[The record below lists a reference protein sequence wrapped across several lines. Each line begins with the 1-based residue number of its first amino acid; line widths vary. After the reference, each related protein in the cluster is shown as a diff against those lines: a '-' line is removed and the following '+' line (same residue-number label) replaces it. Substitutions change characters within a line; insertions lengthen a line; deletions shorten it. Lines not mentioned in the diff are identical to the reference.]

1 MAFVISSFTL
11 KTMNEVS
18 RWSRCWRKISIV
30 DGSCIPWAEVALW
43 TVNGSSTPP
52 HQVKVK
58 INFEKQLT
66 ALHVVRTFH
75 LFNRYVFI
83 LLTKMRTKTK
93 TIPFM
98 TGKVFWGFVWDNG
111 RYLQCTRFPSCHDL
125 IYFQRSG
132 VCTLW
137 FSHMCLILFLAYTRN
152 RRIFIG
158 KNYLFTFLMVLSGAF
173 LPPDTR
179 KAVGKLG

>member
-1 MAFVISSFTL
+1 MRYWGVAD
-11 KTMNEVS
+11 
-18 RWSRCWRKISIV
+18 V
-30 DGSCIPWAEVALW
+30 DGSCRSWTEVVFRGRKLHCGPWTEVVSHA
-43 TVNGSSTPP
+43 TPP

-75 LFNRYVFI
+75 LFNWYVFI

-93 TIPFM
+93 TTPSM

-111 RYLQCTRFPSCHDL
+111 RYLQCTRFPFCHDL

-152 RRIFIG
+152 RRSF
-158 KNYLFTFLMVLSGAF
+158 
-173 LPPDTR
+173 
-179 KAVGKLG
+179 VGKSEALLSWVAICLLFGWFYQEPSFPLIPGKQLEN